1 MLQTLKI
8 MPAENFYI
16 LCAFLTVLACA
27 YTLSIV
33 SVRLQ
38 GPRAPLV
45 GFKSVFEPR
54 LVANFRFFKNSSA
67 IINEGYLKV

>member
-1 MLQTLKI
+1 MS
-8 MPAENFYI
+8 AEYINI
-16 LCAFLTVLACA
+16 LCAFLIILACV

-45 GFKSVFEPR
+45 GFKSVIEPR
-54 LVANFRFFKNSSA
+54 LVANFRFFRDSSA
-67 IINEGYLKV
+67 IINEGYSKV